1 MSSAREIA
9 QAINAT
15 QRAAAKASPSS
26 FLAKVVS
33 SSGGYY
39 TLETPDGR
47 TVRHINSSLG
57 YGLKAGAYMTV
68 EQTAEGLMQITAP
81 GSHQSE

>member
-1 MSSAREIA
+1 MSDAREIA
-9 QAINAT
+9 KAINAT

-39 TLETPDGR
+39 TLVTPEGR
-47 TVRHINSSLG
+47 TIRHVNSAQG
-57 YGLKAGAYMTV
+57 YQLQADSYQTV
-68 EQTAEGLMQITAP
+68 EQTAEGLMQISAP
-81 GSHQSE
+81 GAYQSE